1 IRSLLFMA
9 IKVFKSA
16 TNKSI
21 MDIKSMLNYYQTKG
35 EEEVYKGKMSITINE
50 FGGSKQ
56 QLSAFVDKAKMKM
69 ILAFI
74 IDHHFSKKVPD
85 GLIDYG
91 VTVKT
96 KRARNLFIK
105 FDKDKQRYMFKID
118 EGEGKITGTG
128 AIQMIKKETTVMTFL
143 TYEDTIMMAH
153 EVLDFIRQAE
163 LTAMM
168 KGKPLYTIIPE
179 FKPNQ

>member
-1 IRSLLFMA
+1 
-9 IKVFKSA
+9 
-16 TNKSI
+16 
-21 MDIKSMLNYYQTKG
+21 
-35 EEEVYKGKMSITINE
+35 
-50 FGGSKQ
+50 
-56 QLSAFVDKAKMKM
+56 
-69 ILAFI
+69 FI
-74 IDHHFSKKVPD
+74 IDHHFSKKFPD
-85 GLIDYG
+85 GLTDYG
-91 VTVKT
+91 GTVKT

-153 EVLDFIRQAE
+153 EVLDFIRQTE
-163 LTAMM
+163 LTPMM

-179 FKPNQ
+179 FKPNQFLNPQPNDRWGFLSELLNFTLML